1 MIEINLL
8 PEEKRKRKKE
18 LSMPSLSFNVPGN
31 MMFYA
36 GIGVF
41 VVLIILMIIIH
52 FSQVGSIK
60 RLNGKIDEKRTEL
73 KKLQEEKKKVENMKA
88 KQITINNKIETIKK
102 LAVNRFTY
110 PKFLDELSRNM
121 PDYLWLEDMTISGS
135 SMIISGKTFS
145 NLIITDFLTNLKK
158 MSEFID
164 GNSISLKEL
173 VNTRVDA
180 HDIISFQISCK
191 FLK

>member
-36 GIGVF
+36 GIGAF

-60 RLNGKIDEKRTEL
+60 RLNGKIDDKRTEL

-88 KQITINNKIETIKK
+88 KQTTINNKIETIKK
-102 LAVNRFTY
+102 TC
-110 PKFLDELSRNM
+110 S
-121 PDYLWLEDMTISGS
+121 
-135 SMIISGKTFS
+135 
-145 NLIITDFLTNLKK
+145 
-158 MSEFID
+158 
-164 GNSISLKEL
+164 
-173 VNTRVDA
+173 
-180 HDIISFQISCK
+180 
-191 FLK
+191 

>member
-36 GIGVF
+36 GIGAF

-60 RLNGKIDEKRTEL
+60 RLNGKIDDKRTEL

-88 KQITINNKIETIKK
+88 KQTTINNKIETIKK
-102 LAVNRFTY
+102 LAVNRFVY

-135 SMIISGKTFS
+135 SIIISGKTFS
-145 NLIITDFLTNLKK
+145 NLMITDFLTNLKK

>member
-36 GIGVF
+36 GIGAF
-41 VVLIILMIIIH
+41 VVLIVVMIIVH

-60 RLNGKIDEKRTEL
+60 RLNGKIEEKRTEL

-102 LAVNRFTY
+102 LSVNRFTY

-121 PDYLWLEDMTISGS
+121 PDYLWLENMTISGN

-145 NLIITDFLTNLKK
+145 NLMITDFLTNLKK

-164 GNSISLKEL
+164 AKSINLKEL

>member
-36 GIGVF
+36 GIGGF
-41 VVLIILMIIIH
+41 VVLIIIMIIVH

-60 RLNGKIDEKRTEL
+60 RLNEKIDDKRTEL

-88 KQITINNKIETIKK
+88 KQITINKKIETIKK

-121 PDYLWLEDMTISGS
+121 PDYLWLENMTISGS
-135 SMIISGKTFS
+135 SIIISGKTFS
-145 NLIITDFLTNLKK
+145 NLMITDFLTNLKK

>member
-145 NLIITDFLTNLKK
+145 NLMITDFLTNLKK

>member
-60 RLNGKIDEKRTEL
+60 RLNEKIDEKKTEL
-73 KKLQEEKKKVENMKA
+73 KKLQEEKRKVENMKA

-121 PDYLWLEDMTISGS
+121 PDYLWLENMTISGS
-135 SMIISGKTFS
+135 SIIVSGKTFS
-145 NLIITDFLTNLKK
+145 NLMITDFLTNLKK

-164 GNSISLKEL
+164 GSSISLKEL